1 MWSEAHNDDE
11 LVIEAVKPRTI
22 DSETFDFT
30 VENLVEIAGERR
42 EDAEEIL
49 GVGESE

>member
-1 MWSEAHNDDE
+1 MDD
-11 LVIEAVKPRTI
+11 LQAPSFSRGVL
-22 DSETFDFT
+22 T
-30 VENLVEIAGERR
+30 VENLVEIAGEQR

>member
-1 MWSEAHNDDE
+1 MFN
-11 LVIEAVKPRTI
+11 L
-22 DSETFDFT
+22 T

-49 GVGESE
+49 GVSESA